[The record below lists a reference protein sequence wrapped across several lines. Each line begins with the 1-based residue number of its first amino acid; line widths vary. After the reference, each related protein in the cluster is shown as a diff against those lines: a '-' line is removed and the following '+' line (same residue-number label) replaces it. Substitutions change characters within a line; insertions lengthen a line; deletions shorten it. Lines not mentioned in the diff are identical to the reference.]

1 MLCGSNSFAVLI
13 VRMGRANPFFIIVM
27 ICINHA
33 SSNLQGGLVCSD
45 WGICLR
51 LRKTKLTISS
61 ETSHL
66 VLCYNSQ
73 LKTEINCEKNTKYLH
88 DASWHPN
95 LPQFQGARPD
105 HVLAGKFKLL
115 FP

>member
-1 MLCGSNSFAVLI
+1 MQIL
-13 VRMGRANPFFIIVM
+13 FFIIVM

-45 WGICLR
+45 WGICLG
-51 LRKTKLTISS
+51 LRKTKFTISS

-73 LKTEINCEKNTKYLH
+73 LKTEINCEKKTNICMMPAGTQICLSFKVH
-88 DASWHPN
+88 DLITC
-95 LPQFQGARPD
+95 LPESSSCCFPR
-105 HVLAGKFKLL
+105 VLVN
-115 FP
+115 